1 MEVKEFLSMKHG
13 EGETSYAHS
22 TLTKRVISTAKPIL
36 EKAIE
41 DLLSEGFSSDV
52 LTVAD
57 LGCSFGPNTFSV
69 ITTIKRRVEKTCN
82 ELGVKQPELQVF
94 LNDLPGNDFNS
105 MFKFF
110 SANYEQ
116 LEGERSSSEG
126 KKCFIAG
133 VAGSFYERLFPINT
147 LHFAHCSY
155 SVHWLSQVPPG
166 LTSEVGLPINK
177 GKIYVSNT
185 SPPAVKI
192 AYLQQFQEDFTLF
205 LKLRSKELVPS
216 GLMLLILHGRQDP
229 DPSSIYAWER
239 LAEALGS
246 LVSEGQIEEEKL
258 DSYNVPYYT
267 ATCEEVQEIIDNE
280 GSFDTKQLGT
290 FGLDIGYKEEKEMPM
305 PAKGR
310 KVAIDIRRYTEP
322 LISNYFGNE
331 IIEPLYEKLTHLIID
346 DMIKKPPPE
355 TVSISIVLQ
364 RKGWK

>member
-116 LEGERSSSEG
+116 LEGERSSSE
-126 KKCFIAG
+126 
-133 VAGSFYERLFPINT
+133 
-147 LHFAHCSY
+147 
-155 SVHWLSQVPPG
+155 G